1 MMPIICLI
9 LEKGIHM
16 KKIMILLLALFSINA
31 FAKPVNVN
39 TADAKT
45 LSESLKGIGQ
55 KKAEEIVQYRTNN
68 GPFETISDL
77 MNVKGVGKKTI
88 EKNEGDILL
97 SKGMPSKKSKKPK
110 KAKKTK

>member
-97 SKGMPSKKSKKPK
+97 SKGMPSKKSKK
-110 KAKKTK
+110 AKKTK